1 MAGTITCSIFAD
13 HRTKCLP
20 ARPYPEPVIAGL
32 LVLLG
37 CQLAGEF
44 VVRLLDLPVP
54 GPVAGMVFLLVLLRL
69 RPPDRDSGVVMVAEG
84 LLKHLQLLFV
94 PAGVGIVQYLS
105 VIGASAVPLVVGL
118 VVSWFAAL
126 ATTAAVALLLLKVV
140 RRKAT
145 PA

>member
-1 MAGTITCSIFAD
+1 MI
-13 HRTKCLP
+13 P
-20 ARPYPEPVIAGL
+20 GL

-54 GPVAGMVFLLVLLRL
+54 GPVAGMVVLLVLLSVRE
-69 RPPDRDSGVVMVAEG
+69 PAPDSGVVKVADG

-94 PAGVGIVQYLS
+94 PAGVGVVQYLS

-118 VVSWFAAL
+118 LVSWFAAL
-126 ATTAAVALLLLKVV
+126 ATTVAVAALLLHVGRRV
-140 RRKAT
+140 RRRSAT
-145 PA
+145 

>member
-1 MAGTITCSIFAD
+1 MI
-13 HRTKCLP
+13 P
-20 ARPYPEPVIAGL
+20 GL

-37 CQLAGEF
+37 CQLVGEF

-54 GPVAGMVFLLVLLRL
+54 GPVAGMVVLLVLLSVHE
-69 RPPDRDSGVVMVAEG
+69 PSPDSGVVKVANG

-94 PAGVGIVQYLS
+94 PAGVGVVQYLS

-118 VVSWFAAL
+118 LVSWFAAL
-126 ATTAAVALLLLKVV
+126 ATTVAVAALLLHVGRRV
-140 RRKAT
+140 RRR

>member
-1 MAGTITCSIFAD
+1 MV
-13 HRTKCLP
+13 
-20 ARPYPEPVIAGL
+20 RPYPEPVIPGL

-54 GPVAGMVFLLVLLRL
+54 GPVAGMVLLLVILQVRE
-69 RPPDRDSGVVMVAEG
+69 PGRDSGVVKVAEG

-94 PAGVGIVQYLS
+94 PAGVGVVQYLS

-126 ATTAAVALLLLKVV
+126 ATTAGVALLLLRVV
-140 RRKAT
+140 RRSRA
-145 PA
+145 A

>member
-1 MAGTITCSIFAD
+1 MTIAAERGGSTAAA
-13 HRTKCLP
+13 T
-20 ARPYPEPVIAGL
+20 YPEPVIPGL

-37 CQLAGEF
+37 CQLVGEF
-44 VVRLLDLPVP
+44 VVRLLDVPVP
-54 GPVAGMVFLLVLLRL
+54 GPVVGMVLLLGLLQL
-69 RPPDRDSGVVMVAEG
+69 REPSADSGVVMVCEG

-94 PAGVGIVQYLS
+94 PAGVGVVQYLS

-118 VVSWFAAL
+118 FVSWFAAL

-140 RRKAT
+140 RRRAS

>member
-1 MAGTITCSIFAD
+1 
-13 HRTKCLP
+13 
-20 ARPYPEPVIAGL
+20 VIPGL

-37 CQLAGEF
+37 CQLVGEF
-44 VVRLLDLPVP
+44 LVRLLDVPIP
-54 GPVAGMVFLLVLLRL
+54 GPVVGMVLLLALLQL
-69 RPPDRDSGVVMVAEG
+69 REPAKDSGVVQVAEG

-94 PAGVGIVQYLS
+94 PAGVGVVQYLS

-126 ATTAAVALLLLKVV
+126 ATTVAVALILLKLV
-140 RRKAT
+140 RRKAA